1 MTERNVTARLVAV
14 YAAAIFG
21 GVPGLVLADTDKI
34 PTPTANG
41 RIDRTIAD
49 WVVNENEKGD
59 TFVILKGSELCVPSA
74 TMAAFGAL
82 GLPAGNHFR
91 FRGDDYVSLDSL
103 RPDLTYTWDP
113 NLHLITITIAA
124 SDFLPTTID
133 LRELKPSGIDYRH
146 SASGFVNYDLHES
159 VDGSQRATSLALDSS
174 LAMGPGDLAL
184 AGNLADTGFS
194 TSRFSYTVENLAG
207 LTQFQLGQIDQNA
220 RTAVPGTLLGISFGR
235 RFALDPYLNTAPIP
249 SLATAVNSPSTVYVY
264 VNGRLIKTQN
274 VAPGILD
281 LSNIPMP
288 DGTNDAT
295 VVIAGPD
302 GRRTLNVPFYG
313 TSANLAKGLTDF
325 QFEAALD
332 PTAHVPVASAFYR
345 RGLSDAFT
353 QDVAL
358 IGTPGYDRAGSA
370 LDLRTHLGTFHAAY
384 DQSREAGGTGGRADL
399 RYNFLDRNFF
409 VGTEVTRSAAGF
421 STGGW
426 TDGSGL
432 TPAPIA
438 PLSGSPAPQA
448 QLDESLYFG
457 ATMGHVA
464 PYLNWER
471 AADAS
476 QNGSSSTLGAA
487 IRLSS
492 GALTLAATRQEHP
505 RSTSFSLSFSTN
517 VGRVN
522 ATESY
527 DSSTHASSLTAET
540 QRPNGTGSTTLTAD
554 FPSLDRLQLDSSANW
569 SKGGYALTLSRDNGS
584 LSGDFDY
591 QGAVGLVGHRI
602 FESQRIDAG
611 FALVRVPGLAGVNV
625 NVEGRPVGRTDG
637 HGDLVVPDL
646 ITGLANTI
654 KIDDDD
660 LPLDLHFEQTQQIVS
675 PLGRSG
681 MVIEF
686 PHTRVNTYRGRVNFV
701 VGGRQVT
708 PIEGTATYRAHGRDV
723 SVDISES
730 GELYLNDVESGT
742 YPLHI
747 EADNGVCDATITLPK
762 TVAAFVKFGPVTCT
776 PH

>member
-370 LDLRTHLGTFHAAY
+370 LDLGTHLGTFHAAY
-384 DQSREAGGTGGRADL
+384 DQSREAGGTSRRADL
-399 RYNFLDRNFF
+399 RYNFFRIATSSFELEF
-409 VGTEVTRSAAGF
+409 TRSAAGF
-421 STGGW
+421 KTGGW

-432 TPAPIA
+432 TPGPIA

-448 QLDESLYFG
+448 QLDKSLYFG

-464 PYLNWER
+464 PYLNWDR
-471 AADAS
+471 AAD
-476 QNGSSSTLGAA
+476 GSTE
-487 IRLSS
+487 RLVVDAGCGNPYSR
-492 GALTLAATRQEHP
+492 GALTLAAT
-505 RSTSFSLSFSTN
+505 
-517 VGRVN
+517 
-522 ATESY
+522 
-527 DSSTHASSLTAET
+527 
-540 QRPNGTGSTTLTAD
+540 
-554 FPSLDRLQLDSSANW
+554 
-569 SKGGYALTLSRDNGS
+569 
-584 LSGDFDY
+584 
-591 QGAVGLVGHRI
+591 
-602 FESQRIDAG
+602 
-611 FALVRVPGLAGVNV
+611 
-625 NVEGRPVGRTDG
+625 
-637 HGDLVVPDL
+637 HGDVRAARRFPC
-646 ITGLANTI
+646 
-654 KIDDDD
+654 
-660 LPLDLHFEQTQQIVS
+660 
-675 PLGRSG
+675 RSAR
-681 MVIEF
+681 M
-686 PHTRVNTYRGRVNFV
+686 
-701 VGGRQVT
+701 
-708 PIEGTATYRAHGRDV
+708 
-723 SVDISES
+723 S
-730 GELYLNDVESGT
+730 
-742 YPLHI
+742 
-747 EADNGVCDATITLPK
+747 DA
-762 TVAAFVKFGPVTCT
+762 
-776 PH
+776 